1 MSNLSYQFEEYE
13 FCGYIHHCANFTID
27 SREYFIAFTPLDEET
42 FSQKIDN
49 KIPFTSNSYE
59 INFDLIANYQQKPF
73 QPFESP
79 ATKWLSIK
87 SMRQLDETLFDLIR
101 THCYH
106 HRVNKYYFIPSDEK
120 LKHYY
125 DRLIKKYAPMLNC
138 SATYFDNANEECHYE
153 ITIYQSN

>member
-27 SREYFIAFTPLDEET
+27 PREYFIAFTPLDEET

-79 ATKWLSIK
+79 ATKWQSIK
-87 SMRQLDETLFDLIR
+87 SMRQLG
-101 THCYH
+101 
-106 HRVNKYYFIPSDEK
+106 
-120 LKHYY
+120 
-125 DRLIKKYAPMLNC
+125 
-138 SATYFDNANEECHYE
+138 
-153 ITIYQSN
+153 